1 LKHQLIKEIMNAVFL
16 AARILFVL
24 IFALSAVGHLTKA
37 NDMTGYAKFKG
48 APGGKFGVIVTGLTL
63 GAGAIMVL
71 LGVWGDVGSL
81 LIAATLVPI
90 SFFMHA
96 YWKESDAQAKQ
107 SDQVMFNKNVGLIGG
122 ALAFFLLFAV
132 TGANLGLTITEP
144 LFQLS

>member
-1 LKHQLIKEIMNAVFL
+1 MDAIFL
-16 AARILFVL
+16 VARILFVL
-24 IFALSAVGHLTKA
+24 IFLMSAVGHIVKA
-37 NDMTGYAKFKG
+37 NDMAGYAKFKG
-48 APGGKFGVIVTGLTL
+48 APGGKFGVIATGVTL

-71 LGVWGDVGSL
+71 LGIFGDIGAL
-81 LIAATLVPI
+81 LIAATLIPI

-107 SDQVMFNKNVGLIGG
+107 GDQVMFNKNVGLIGG

-132 TGANLGLTITEP
+132 TGANLGLTVTGP